1 MGEEFNGVKDIFAAL
16 NTTALQWFGLDST
29 GILSDTGWAFQWNSP
44 LWYISAIFVGGY
56 FLYYLLCKNE
66 DLTRGLIV
74 PIIVIVCPCVW
85 ALNGSLSMNDRS
97 VLFLGIF
104 DNALAFGTWGTALG
118 IFLYRPYESLRKMV
132 IGTKGKKWLTV
143 LHVVLAAWLIYICI
157 AGIDGLYIAQT
168 ADGGRV
174 NSEMYVDLVVAVTMA
189 FAVANQDYLT
199 SKVFNKRIFG
209 KLGEFSL
216 YFFIVHIHCINI
228 VCGLVGAENVT
239 TSGQYYLCLLAVIA
253 LSAVLGVIMQLICK
267 KGITPLLHKLDDS
280 IQTCIKRGQEKA
292 AV

>member
-1 MGEEFNGVKDIFAAL
+1 MEF
-16 NTTALQWFGLDST
+16 
-29 GILSDTGWAFQWNSP
+29 

-174 NSEMYVDLVVAVTMA
+174 NSRCMWTWWFAVTMA

-199 SKVFNKRIFG
+199 SKVFNKRILENWVNFPCT
-209 KLGEFSL
+209 FHCSHPL
-216 YFFIVHIHCINI
+216 Y
-228 VCGLVGAENVT
+228 
-239 TSGQYYLCLLAVIA
+239 
-253 LSAVLGVIMQLICK
+253 
-267 KGITPLLHKLDDS
+267 
-280 IQTCIKRGQEKA
+280 
-292 AV
+292 

>member
-1 MGEEFNGVKDIFAAL
+1 M
-16 NTTALQWFGLDST
+16 
-29 GILSDTGWAFQWNSP
+29 
-44 LWYISAIFVGGY
+44 
-56 FLYYLLCKNE
+56 
-66 DLTRGLIV
+66 
-74 PIIVIVCPCVW
+74 
-85 ALNGSLSMNDRS
+85 
-97 VLFLGIF
+97 
-104 DNALAFGTWGTALG
+104 
-118 IFLYRPYESLRKMV
+118 
-132 IGTKGKKWLTV
+132 
-143 LHVVLAAWLIYICI
+143 
-157 AGIDGLYIAQT
+157 
-168 ADGGRV
+168 
-174 NSEMYVDLVVAVTMA
+174 TMA